1 MNAEPRPSLD
11 RELKRGVTEM
21 VLLRLLAEGPS
32 YGYQLVGEVAERSRG
47 GLELASGTLY
57 PLLYRLEEQ
66 GLVDTEWAD
75 PERGARRKYYRLSR
89 AGTLRLK
96 ELAAAWRRFSAQIDA
111 LLADAEEGGER

>member
-32 YGYQLVGEVAERSRG
+32 YGYQLVGEVAERSGG

-66 GLVDTEWAD
+66 GWVETEWEDA
-75 PERGARRKYYRLSR
+75 ERGARRKYYRLTA
-89 AGTLRLK
+89 AGAERLE
-96 ELAAAWRRFSAQIDA
+96 ELAVAWRRFSAQIDA
-111 LLADAEEGGER
+111 LLADLEEGDER